1 MEQQIAVTF
10 GVAVVVEQGLLV
22 KQFHLARI
30 LVKAEMAHLLLELH
44 MAAEVAAL
52 VIKRL
57 LHHQFLE
64 QVVVVAA
71 LLVEQIQVHL
81 QRQQI
86 RAAAVVEPTLLALLG
101 LPLVV
106 AAQEK

>member
-1 MEQQIAVTF
+1 MSIEVRCRA
-10 GVAVVVEQGLLV
+10 LLHV
-22 KQFHLARI
+22 R
-30 LVKAEMAHLLLELH
+30 
-44 MAAEVAAL
+44 AL
-52 VIKRL
+52 VRGF
-57 LHHQFLE
+57 QPS
-64 QVVVVAA
+64 VVVVAA